1 MKKEEARRNKR
12 QRKLIFQFQFL
23 VKIQTPVKTGSLWR
37 LQLPQIFAKVDLLP
51 IGNDSEKKKI
61 AKNYKLLQIPRKLL
75 VTLLLRTLHVM
86 QKINFY

>member
-23 VKIQTPVKTGSLWR
+23 VKIQIPVKTGSLWR

-51 IGNDSEKKKI
+51 IGNDSEKKKNS
-61 AKNYKLLQIPRKLL
+61 KKLQTTSNSSKTTGNI
-75 VTLLLRTLHVM
+75 TLAHSSC
-86 QKINFY
+86 NAEN

>member
-23 VKIQTPVKTGSLWR
+23 VKIKTGSLWR

-51 IGNDSEKKKI
+51 IGNDSEKKKNS
-61 AKNYKLLQIPRKLL
+61 KKLQTTSNSSKTTGNI
-75 VTLLLRTLHVM
+75 TLAHS
-86 QKINFY
+86 